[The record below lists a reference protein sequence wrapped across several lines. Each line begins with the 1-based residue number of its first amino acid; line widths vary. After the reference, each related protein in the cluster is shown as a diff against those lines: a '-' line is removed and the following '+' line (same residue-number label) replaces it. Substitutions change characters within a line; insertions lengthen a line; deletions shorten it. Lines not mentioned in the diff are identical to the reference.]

1 MSLSSRAYS
10 SLFTKTPLLQLQ
22 GDISLR
28 RLTSEQLQ
36 VALQG
41 LPGKFSD
48 HFGDNHALTVNKEG
62 LRDARDAIVDG
73 SGTGVVCNVGV
84 GDPIGVQEV
93 QSIAVRILKI
103 DAEEDDPRAL
113 RALPRCLQ

>member
-84 GDPIGVQEV
+84 GDPT
-93 QSIAVRILKI
+93 IAVRILKI